1 MTPEAQAR
9 QIIDSKLVQAGWIV
23 QDHKAINLGAGPG
36 VAVREFPTDSGPA
49 DYLLFVDRVACG
61 VIEAKRDEEG
71 QNLTAHEA
79 QTAVCPIPESVYLL
93 FYHACKI

>member
-49 DYLLFVDRVACG
+49 DYLLFVQRQAVG
-61 VIEAKRDEEG
+61 VIEAPLRREG
-71 QNLTAHEA
+71 A
-79 QTAVCPIPESVYLL
+79 P
-93 FYHACKI
+93 